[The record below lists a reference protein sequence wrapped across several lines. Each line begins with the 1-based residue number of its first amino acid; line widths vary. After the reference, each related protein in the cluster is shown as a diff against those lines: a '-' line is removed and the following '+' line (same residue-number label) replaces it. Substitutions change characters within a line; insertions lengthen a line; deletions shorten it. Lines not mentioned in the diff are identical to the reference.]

1 MEYKLLVKLIVPEIE
16 KSYEVYIP
24 INRTVKEVCSLLNR
38 MINEDTAGLYPI
50 KEDSILCNRYGSEF
64 YANNSY
70 IRDTNI
76 VNGSQLVF
84 F

>member
-1 MEYKLLVKLIVPEIE
+1 MEFKLFVKLIVPEIE
-16 KSYEVYIP
+16 KTYEVYIP
-24 INRTVKEVCSLLNR
+24 INRTVKEVCSLINK
-38 MINEDTAGLYPI
+38 MINEDTFGVYPI

-64 YANNSY
+64 YAGNAY
-70 IRDTNI
+70 IRDTSI